1 MKQASGKRA
10 TTFGRQGDSIRR
22 RELVLLLGSAM
33 MTARILRAQQKAM
46 PVIGLLSSGP
56 PGANAA
62 KVAAF
67 CQGLREIGYVEGQN
81 LAIEYRWAE
90 GHYNRLP
97 ALAAELVGRKVD
109 VIVAM
114 AGTPS
119 ALAATNETSTIP
131 IVFLV
136 LPGRASG
143 LVASVARPDGNVTGV
158 GMFSIELFSVP
169 CANLSAGVSARFPL
183 RDLDNRNRQLGV
195 LRLTDATIAQS
206 FSKN

>member
-1 MKQASGKRA
+1 VGERSEVAKNRIRESPGE
-10 TTFGRQGDSIRR
+10 TSIR
-22 RELVLLLGSAM
+22 EAGDN
-33 MTARILRAQQKAM
+33 LRAARGFDKAARAGASARQRDDDGPHPARAAESDAGDRSPQQWPA
-46 PVIGLLSSGP
+46 
-56 PGANAA
+56 GANAA

-131 IVFLV
+131 IIV
-136 LPGRASG
+136 LIG
-143 LVASVARPDGNVTGV
+143 
-158 GMFSIELFSVP
+158 FSSIYQNRILGQKISLF
-169 CANLSAGVSARFPL
+169 
-183 RDLDNRNRQLGV
+183 
-195 LRLTDATIAQS
+195 
-206 FSKN
+206 

>member
-10 TTFGRQGDSIRR
+10 TIFGRQGDSIRR

-56 PGANAA
+56 PGANAV

-67 CQGLREIGYVEGQN
+67 CQGLREIGYVDGQN

-136 LPGRASG
+136 SPSRVRPRRQCRA
-143 LVASVARPDGNVTGV
+143 ARRQRDRRRHRQQPCRAPQIAMLCRAADSLLEGDG
-158 GMFSIELFSVP
+158 FDPSVP
-169 CANLSAGVSARFPL
+169 SCDSPSENS
-183 RDLDNRNRQLGV
+183 
-195 LRLTDATIAQS
+195 
-206 FSKN
+206 

>member
-1 MKQASGKRA
+1 
-10 TTFGRQGDSIRR
+10 
-22 RELVLLLGSAM
+22 
-33 MTARILRAQQKAM
+33 
-46 PVIGLLSSGP
+46 VIGLLSSGP

-67 CQGLREIGYVEGQN
+67 CQGLREIGYVEGRN
-81 LAIEYRWAE
+81 LAVEYRWAE

-136 LPGRASG
+136 SPGRVRPRRQCPA
-143 LVASVARPDGNVTGV
+143 AR
-158 GMFSIELFSVP
+158 
-169 CANLSAGVSARFPL
+169 RQ
-183 RDLDNRNRQLGV
+183 RDRRRHV
-195 LRLTDATIAQS
+195 LH
-206 FSKN
+206 